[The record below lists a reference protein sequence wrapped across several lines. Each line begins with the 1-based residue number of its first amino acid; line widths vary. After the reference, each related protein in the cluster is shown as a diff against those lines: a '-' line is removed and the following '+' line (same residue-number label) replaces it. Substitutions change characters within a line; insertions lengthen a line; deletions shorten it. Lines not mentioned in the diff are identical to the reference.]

1 MVLLEQILADPKV
14 QYFQRKIKTVRLF
27 SSEERRTK
35 KKLIMKIVFISFY
48 KGIFYK
54 GISFIRG
61 IVNVCVYI
69 YTHLHVAYTYI
80 CNIYIYNMQMC
91 NR

>member
-69 YTHLHVAYTYI
+69 YTFA
-80 CNIYIYNMQMC
+80 CCIYIYMQHIYIQHA
-91 NR
+91 NV